1 MKIPPFLSWASL
13 ACTIFC
19 GTVQAEPRWWKGNLH
34 THSLWSDGDDFPEMI
49 ADWYRQKGYDFLA
62 LSDHNI
68 LSDKEKWISCDSSK
82 VAAALPRYV
91 EKFGSS
97 WVDQRGADTT
107 REVRLKMLSEF
118 RQKVEQPGR
127 FLMIQSEE
135 ITARFSTA
143 PLHVNAT
150 NLQALVT
157 PPSGN
162 SVVDVLQKCF
172 NAVAEQRKQ
181 TGVPMFAHLNHP
193 NFGWA
198 VTAEELM
205 LVDQM
210 PFFEVYNGHP
220 SVKNRGDTRHAGME
234 KVWDIVLSERLS
246 RLGKPLV
253 YGLGTDDSHHYQPGK
268 GGSRP
273 GRGWVVVRAE
283 HLQES
288 ELVAAM
294 EKGDFY
300 ASNGV
305 RLHDVETSAK
315 GLRVEVEPDPGVEYT
330 IEFVG
335 TRKGY
340 SSQSEPVLAEDGST
354 LRVTRRY
361 DARVGEVLS
370 QVKGTHASYAF
381 TGDEWY
387 VRAVVRSNRAK
398 NDPSEPGELETAWI
412 QPVRGPAK

>member
-1 MKIPPFLSWASL
+1 MRNPPRLLWISIVCAILSGA
-13 ACTIFC
+13 AH
-19 GTVQAEPRWWKGNLH
+19 AEPRWWKGNLH

-49 ADWYRQKGYDFLA
+49 ADWYREKGYHFLA

-68 LSDKEKWISCDSSK
+68 LSNREKWISSDSAR

-91 EKFGSS
+91 GKFGSD
-97 WVDQRGADTT
+97 WVEQRGEAPKQ
-107 REVRLKMLSEF
+107 EVRLKMLSEF
-118 RQKVEQPGR
+118 RGKVEEPGR
-127 FLMIQSEE
+127 FLMMQSEE

-150 NLQALVT
+150 NVRELVM
-157 PPSGN
+157 PPAGS
-162 SVVDVLQKCF
+162 SVVEVLQKCF
-172 NAVAEQRKQ
+172 SAVADQRQ
-181 TGVPMFAHLNHP
+181 RTGVPMFAHLNHP

-220 SVKNRGDTRHAGME
+220 AVKNRGDVRHAGME

-253 YGLGTDDSHHYQPGK
+253 FGLGTDDSHNYLPGK
-268 GGSRP
+268 GNSRS

-283 HLQES
+283 HLEEG

-294 EKGDFY
+294 ERGDFY

-305 RLHDVETSAK
+305 RLRTVESSEK
-315 GLRVEVEPDPGVEYT
+315 GLRVEVDPDPGVEYT

-340 SSQSEPVLAEDGST
+340 PSRSEPVLAEDGAT

-361 DARVGEVLS
+361 DDRVGEVFS
-370 QVKGTHASYAF
+370 RVKGISASYAF

-387 VRAVVRSNRAK
+387 VRAVVRSDRLK
-398 NDPSEPGELETAWI
+398 GDPSDAGELETAWV
-412 QPVRGPAK
+412 QPARGPAK